1 MREKTKVK
9 SVKNTSKNGKESKQE
24 KVKFKKIFEDNMY
37 LLKLCFRAAP
47 TYTILSIVEIIR
59 NELVVFLEFTFGL
72 NYVLECAEYGRPFKD
87 AAIFL
92 CGLLAFV
99 MLGLWFNAYLYQKI
113 QMKEQPKIKQAIK
126 SELYNKAKEI
136 DLECYDNP
144 EFYNDYVLA
153 VSEAEKQVERMFG
166 MLTGLFTGL
175 TSIILSGAFF
185 IGNDPVSFIFIA
197 ISFVASM
204 ASGKALNKLNFKI
217 RTEKNPYE
225 RKLGYV
231 NRVFYLNDF
240 AKEVRLNTEVA
251 GKLLEDFDEINDKVL
266 DVDKRNAGK
275 RFWLQY
281 LKDYLCNS
289 FLIDVV
295 YMIYLVYSA
304 AVLHRISYSNVAV
317 MRGTAN
323 RMKNRMRQF
332 SNVYPQMQEISLY
345 AEKTRRFLDIEPKIV
360 STENLTVP
368 EHPTEIELR
377 NVSFGYNE
385 KDGYILN
392 NISMKI
398 DPYSKIAIVG
408 YNGAGKTTLIKLIM
422 RLYDPNE
429 GEILLDGVNIKA
441 YNVEEYRRKI
451 GTVFQDFKI
460 FAATVKENVLLDF
473 AESESDEKVK
483 DALKKSG
490 FAERLETLS
499 NGLETNLTTEFE
511 DDGVNL
517 SSGEGQK
524 LAVARVFCKD
534 ANLIILD
541 EPSSALDPIAEYH
554 LNHSMLTAAEHKSVV
569 FISHRL
575 STTRIADRI
584 YMLERGR
591 IIEEGS
597 HGELLKLGGKYA
609 EMWRV
614 QAGQYV

>member
-1 MREKTKVK
+1 MK
-9 SVKNTSKNGKESKQE
+9 G
-24 KVKFKKIFEDNMY
+24 FKKTLANNLW
-37 LLKLCFRAAP
+37 LLKHCYKASPL
-47 TYTILSIVEIIR
+47 YVVLYIVEAVR
-59 NELVVFLEFTFGL
+59 NEIVVFFEFTFGL
-72 NYVLECAEYGRPFKD
+72 NFVLECAEYGRPFKT
-87 AAIFL
+87 AAVFL
-92 CGLLAFV
+92 CCLLGFV
-99 MLGLWFNAYLYQKI
+99 MLGLWFNAFVFQKL
-113 QMKEQPKIKQAIK
+113 QQKAQPKIKQEIK
-126 SELYNKAKEI
+126 EMLFRKAKEI
-136 DLECYDNP
+136 DLKCYDDP
-144 EFYNDYVLA
+144 EFYNSYVLS
-153 VSEAEKQVERMFG
+153 VSEVENQIGRIFTV
-166 MLTGLFTGL
+166 LTNLFTGM
-175 TSIILSGAFF
+175 TSILLSGAFF
-185 IGNDPVSFIFIA
+185 IGNDPVSFLFIA
-197 ISFVASM
+197 ISFAASLW
-204 ASGKALNKLNFKI
+204 SGKALNKLNFKI
-217 RTEKNPYE
+217 RNEKNPYE
-225 RKLGYV
+225 RKLGYI

-240 AKEVRLNTEVA
+240 AKEVRLNTQVSDE
-251 GKLLEDFDEINDKVL
+251 LLKDFDETNDKAL
-266 DVDKRNAGK
+266 GIDKQNAGK
-275 RFWLQY
+275 RFGLQ
-281 LKDYLCNS
+281 LMKDYICND

-332 SNVYPQMQEISLY
+332 SEVYPKMREISMY
-345 AEKTRRFLDIEPKIV
+345 VEKMQNFLSIEPKIV
-360 STENLTVP
+360 STENRSLP
-368 EHPTEIELR
+368 EKPTEIELK

-385 KDGYILN
+385 KDGYILK

-429 GEILLDGVNIKA
+429 GEILLDGVNIKE

-473 AESESDEKVK
+473 EENGSDENVRT
-483 DALKKSG
+483 AIEKSG
-490 FAERLETLS
+490 FSERLETLS
-499 NGLETNLTTEFE
+499 GGLGTNLTTEFE

-517 SSGEGQK
+517 SGGEGQK
-524 LAVARVFCKD
+524 LAVARVFYKD

-554 LNHSMLTAAEHKSVV
+554 LNHSMLTAAENKSVV

-584 YMLERGR
+584 YMLENGR

-597 HGELLKLGGKYA
+597 HSELLEGGRKYA
-609 EMWRV
+609 EMWKV
-614 QAGQYV
+614 QAGQYI

>member
-1 MREKTKVK
+1 M
-9 SVKNTSKNGKESKQE
+9 SV
-24 KVKFKKIFEDNMY
+24 
-37 LLKLCFRAAP
+37 LLKIDDIQKRRF
-47 TYTILSIVEIIR
+47 YD
-59 NELVVFLEFTFGL
+59 VFEAFHRLES
-72 NYVLECAEYGRPFKD
+72 
-87 AAIFL
+87 
-92 CGLLAFV
+92 LL
-99 MLGLWFNAYLYQKI
+99 LL
-113 QMKEQPKIKQAIK
+113 
-126 SELYNKAKEI
+126 KAKEI

-144 EFYNDYVLA
+144 EFYNDYVLS
-153 VSEAEKQVERMFG
+153 VSEVDNQIGRIFT
-166 MLTGLFTGL
+166 LITNLCTGLV
-175 TSIILSGAFF
+175 SIVLSGAFF

-197 ISFVASM
+197 ISFAASLW
-204 ASGKALNKLNFKI
+204 SGKALNKLNFKI
-217 RTEKNPYE
+217 RNEKNPHE

-231 NRVFYLNDF
+231 NRVFYLNDY
-240 AKEVRLNTEVA
+240 AKEVRLNTEVSDE
-251 GKLLEDFDEINDKVL
+251 LLKDFDETNDKVL
-266 DVDKRNAGK
+266 SIDKKNAGK
-275 RFWLQY
+275 RFGLQL
-281 LKDYLCNS
+281 LKDYICNN

-295 YMIYLVYSA
+295 YMVYLVYCA

-332 SNVYPQMQEISLY
+332 SDVFPKMEEISMY
-345 AEKTRRFLDIEPKIV
+345 VQKMKNFLDIEPKIV
-360 STENLTVP
+360 STDKKPLP
-368 EHPTEIELR
+368 EKPMEIELH

-392 NISMKI
+392 NVSMKL

-429 GEILLDGVNIKA
+429 GEILLDGVNIKE
-441 YNVEEYRRKI
+441 YDVEEYRRKI

-473 AESESDEKVK
+473 AYSGKDEDV
-483 DALKKSG
+483 LKAIEKSG

-499 NGLETNLTTEFE
+499 DGLQTNLTTEFE
-511 DDGVNL
+511 ENGVNL
-517 SSGEGQK
+517 SGGEGQK
-524 LAVARVFCKD
+524 LAVARVFYKD

-554 LNHSMLTAAEHKSVV
+554 LNHSMLTAAENKSVV

-584 YMLERGR
+584 YMLEKGR

-597 HGELLKLGGKYA
+597 HAELLSRKGKYA

-614 QAGQYV
+614 QAGQYL

>member
-1 MREKTKVK
+1 MNKIKK
-9 SVKNTSKNGKESKQE
+9 LLADNLWL
-24 KVKFKKIFEDNMY
+24 FKICYK
-37 LLKLCFRAAP
+37 AAP
-47 TYTILSIVEIIR
+47 SYMICYIIEAIR
-59 NELVVFLEFTFGL
+59 NEVVVFLEFTLAL
-72 NYVLECAEYGRPFKD
+72 NFVLECAEFGRSFKT

-92 CGLLAFV
+92 LSLLAFV
-99 MLGLWFNAYLYQKI
+99 MLGLLFNAYVFQKL
-113 QMKEQPKIKQAIK
+113 QQKSQPKIKQAIK
-126 SELYNKAKEI
+126 QMMFDKAKEI

-144 EFYNDYVLA
+144 EFYNNYVLS
-153 VSEAEKQVERMFG
+153 VSEVDNQIGRIFT
-166 MLTGLFTGL
+166 LITNLCTGLV
-175 TSIILSGAFF
+175 SIVLSGAFF
-185 IGNDPVSFIFIA
+185 IGNDPISFIFIA
-197 ISFVASM
+197 VSFAASLW
-204 ASGKALNKLNFKI
+204 SGKTLNRLNFRI
-217 RTEKNPYE
+217 RNEKNPYE

-231 NRVFYLNDF
+231 NRVFYLNDY
-240 AKEVRLNTEVA
+240 AKEVRLNTEVSDE
-251 GKLLEDFDEINDKVL
+251 LLKDFDETNDKVL
-266 DVDKRNAGK
+266 AIDKKNAGK
-275 RFWLQY
+275 RFGLQL
-281 LKDYLCNS
+281 LKDYICNG

-295 YMIYLVYSA
+295 YMIYLVYCA

-332 SNVYPQMQEISLY
+332 SDVFPKMEEISLY
-345 AEKTRRFLDIEPKIV
+345 VQKMQNFLNIEPKIV
-360 STENLTVP
+360 SMDKKPLP
-368 EHPTEIELR
+368 ERPTEIELR

-392 NISMKI
+392 NVSMKL

-429 GEILLDGVNIKA
+429 GEILLDGVNIKE
-441 YNVEEYRRKI
+441 YDIEEYRRKI

-473 AESESDEKVK
+473 AEKCKDEDVVK
-483 DALKKSG
+483 AIVKSG

-499 NGLETNLTTEFE
+499 DGLQTNLTTEFE
-511 DDGVNL
+511 EDGVNL
-517 SSGEGQK
+517 SGGEGQK
-524 LAVARVFCKD
+524 LAVARVFYKD

-554 LNHSMLTAAEHKSVV
+554 LNHSMLTAAENKSVV

-584 YMLERGR
+584 YMLENGR

-597 HGELLKLGGKYA
+597 HTELLERKGKYA

-614 QAGQYV
+614 QAGQYL

>member
-1 MREKTKVK
+1 MKH
-9 SVKNTSKNGKESKQE
+9 
-24 KVKFKKIFEDNMY
+24 FKKLLADN
-37 LLKLCFRAAP
+37 LWLFRICYKAAP
-47 TYTILSIVEIIR
+47 GYMICYIIEAIR
-59 NELVVFLEFTFGL
+59 NEIVVFLEFTLAL
-72 NYVLECAEYGRPFKD
+72 NFVLECAEFGRPFKT

-92 CGLLAFV
+92 LSLLAFV
-99 MLGLWFNAYLYQKI
+99 MLGLLFNAFLYQKL
-113 QMKEQPKIKQAIK
+113 QQKAQPKIKQAIK
-126 SELYNKAKEI
+126 QMMFQKAKEI

-144 EFYNDYVLA
+144 AFYNDYVLS
-153 VSEAEKQVERMFG
+153 VSEIDNQVGRLFT
-166 MLTGLFTGL
+166 LITNLCTGLV
-175 TSIILSGAFF
+175 SMVLSGAFF
-185 IGNDPVSFIFIA
+185 IGNDPVSFVFIA
-197 ISFVASM
+197 ISFAASLW
-204 ASGKALNKLNFKI
+204 AGKTLNKLNFRI
-217 RTEKNPYE
+217 RTEKNPHE

-231 NRVFYLNDF
+231 NRVFYLNDY
-240 AKEVRLNTEVA
+240 AKEVRLNTEVS
-251 GKLLEDFDEINDKVL
+251 GELLKDFDETNDKVL
-266 DVDKRNAGK
+266 VIDKKNAGK
-275 RFWLQY
+275 RFGLQI
-281 LKDYLCNS
+281 LKDFICND

-295 YMIYLVYSA
+295 YMIYLVYCA

-332 SNVYPQMQEISLY
+332 SDVFPKLQEISMY
-345 AEKTRRFLDIEPKIV
+345 AEKMQNFLSIEPKIV
-360 STENLTVP
+360 STEKKPLP

-385 KDGYILN
+385 QDGYILS

-408 YNGAGKTTLIKLIM
+408 YNGAGKTTLIKLMM

-429 GEILLDGVNIKA
+429 GEILLDGVNIKE
-441 YNVEEYRRKI
+441 YDVEEYRRKI

-473 AESESDEKVK
+473 AENGTDEDVRN
-483 DALKKSG
+483 AIEKSG
-490 FAERLETLS
+490 FTERLATLPE
-499 NGLETNLTTEFE
+499 GLASNLTTEFE
-511 DDGVNL
+511 EDGVNL
-517 SSGEGQK
+517 SGGESQK

-554 LNHSMLTAAEHKSVV
+554 LNRSMLTAAEHKSVV

-584 YMLERGR
+584 YMLEQGR

-597 HGELLKLGGKYA
+597 HGDLLALGGKYA

-614 QAGQYV
+614 QAGQYL

>member
-1 MREKTKVK
+1 MK
-9 SVKNTSKNGKESKQE
+9 
-24 KVKFKKIFEDNMY
+24 KFRKLLSDNLWLFKICY
-37 LLKLCFRAAP
+37 KAAP
-47 TYTILSIVEIIR
+47 SYMVLYIIEAIR
-59 NELVVFLEFTFGL
+59 NEVVVFLEFTFAL
-72 NYVLECAEYGRPFKD
+72 NFVLECAEFGKPFET

-92 CGLLAFV
+92 LSLLLFV
-99 MLGLWFNAYLYQKI
+99 VLGLVFNAYVFQKI
-113 QMKEQPKIKQAIK
+113 QMKAQPKIKQAIK
-126 SELYNKAKEI
+126 EIMFNKAKEI

-144 EFYNDYVLA
+144 EFYNDYVLS
-153 VSEAEKQVERMFG
+153 VSEVDNQVMRIFTLITNLCTG
-166 MLTGLFTGL
+166 LVSTILTGV
-175 TSIILSGAFF
+175 FF

-197 ISFVASM
+197 VSFAASLW
-204 ASGKALNKLNFKI
+204 SGKAINKLNFKI
-217 RTEKNPYE
+217 RNEKNPFE

-231 NRVFYLNDF
+231 NRVFYLNDY
-240 AKEVRLNTEVA
+240 AKEVRLNTEVSDE
-251 GKLLEDFDEINDKVL
+251 LLKDFEETNDKVL
-266 DVDKRNAGK
+266 VIDKKNAGK
-275 RFWLQY
+275 RFGLQL
-281 LKDYLCNS
+281 LKDYICNN

-332 SNVYPQMQEISLY
+332 SDVYPKMQEISMY
-345 AEKTRRFLDIEPKIV
+345 VEKMQKFLNIEPKII
-360 STENLTVP
+360 STANKPLP
-368 EHPTEIELR
+368 EKPTEIELR

-392 NISMKI
+392 NISMKL

-429 GEILLDGVNIKA
+429 GEILLDGVNIKE
-441 YNVEEYRRKI
+441 YDVQEYRRKI

-473 AESESDEKVK
+473 AENGADNDVLNAIE
-483 DALKKSG
+483 KSG
-490 FAERLETLS
+490 FAERLSTLS
-499 NGLETNLTTEFE
+499 DGLSTNLTTEFE
-511 DDGVNL
+511 ENGVNL
-517 SSGEGQK
+517 SGGEGQK
-524 LAVARVFCKD
+524 LAVARVFYKD

-554 LNHSMLTAAEHKSVV
+554 LNHSMLTAAENKSVV

-584 YMLERGR
+584 YMLEKGR

-597 HGELLKLGGKYA
+597 HGELLSHNGKYA

-614 QAGQYV
+614 QAGQYL

>member
-1 MREKTKVK
+1 M
-9 SVKNTSKNGKESKQE
+9 N
-24 KVKFKKIFEDNMY
+24 KFKRLLSDNIRLFKICC
-37 LLKLCFRAAP
+37 KAAP
-47 TYTILSIVEIIR
+47 SYMICYIIEAIR
-59 NELVVFLEFTFGL
+59 NEIVVFLEFTLAL
-72 NYVLECAEYGRPFKD
+72 NFVLECAEFGRPFKV

-92 CGLLAFV
+92 LSLLAFV
-99 MLGLWFNAYLYQKI
+99 MLGLLFNAFLFQKL
-113 QMKEQPKIKQAIK
+113 QQKAQPKIKQAVK
-126 SELYNKAKEI
+126 QMMFAKAKEI

-144 EFYNDYVLA
+144 EFYNDYVLS
-153 VSEAEKQVERMFG
+153 VSEVDNQIGRIFT
-166 MLTGLFTGL
+166 LITNLCTGLV
-175 TSIILSGAFF
+175 SIVLSGAFF

-197 ISFVASM
+197 ASFAASLW
-204 ASGKALNKLNFKI
+204 AGKAINRLNFKI
-217 RTEKNPYE
+217 RNEKNPHE

-231 NRVFYLNDF
+231 NRVFYLNDY
-240 AKEVRLNTEVA
+240 AKEVRLNTEVSDE
-251 GKLLEDFDEINDKVL
+251 LLKDFDETNDKLL
-266 DVDKRNAGK
+266 DIDKKNAGR
-275 RFWLQY
+275 RFGLQ
-281 LKDYLCNS
+281 LMKDYICNS
-289 FLIDVV
+289 FLIDVL

-332 SNVYPQMQEISLY
+332 SDVYPKMQEISMY
-345 AEKTRRFLDIEPKIV
+345 VEKMQNFLNIEPKII
-360 STENLTVP
+360 STTKKPLP
-368 EHPTEIELR
+368 EKPAEIELR

-398 DPYSKIAIVG
+398 NPYSKIAIVG

-429 GEILLDGVNIKA
+429 GEILLNGVNIKE
-441 YNVEEYRRKI
+441 YDVEEYRRKI

-473 AESESDEKVK
+473 AESGK
-483 DALKKSG
+483 DAEVMNAVEKSG
-490 FAERLETLS
+490 FAKRLETLS
-499 NGLETNLTTEFE
+499 DGLETNLTTEFE
-511 DDGVNL
+511 ENGVNL
-517 SSGEGQK
+517 SGGEGQK
-524 LAVARVFCKD
+524 LAVARVFYKD

-554 LNHSMLTAAEHKSVV
+554 LNHSMLTAAENKSVV

-584 YMLERGR
+584 YMLENGS

-597 HGELLKLGGKYA
+597 HAELLSRKGKYV
-609 EMWRV
+609 EMWRL
-614 QAGQYV
+614 QAGQYL

>member
-1 MREKTKVK
+1 MK
-9 SVKNTSKNGKESKQE
+9 
-24 KVKFKKIFEDNMY
+24 KFKKLLADNLWLFKICY
-37 LLKLCFRAAP
+37 KAAP
-47 TYTILSIVEIIR
+47 AYMVCYIIEAIR
-59 NELVVFLEFTFGL
+59 NEVVVFLEFTLAL
-72 NYVLECAEYGRPFKD
+72 NFVLECTEFGRPFET

-92 CGLLAFV
+92 LSLLAFV
-99 MLGLWFNAYLYQKI
+99 VLGLLFNAFLYQKL
-113 QMKEQPKIKQAIK
+113 QQKAQPKIKQAIK
-126 SELYNKAKEI
+126 QMMFNKAKEI

-144 EFYNDYVLA
+144 EFYNDYVLS
-153 VSEAEKQVERMFG
+153 VSEVDNQIGRIFT
-166 MLTGLFTGL
+166 LITNLCTGLV
-175 TSIILSGAFF
+175 SIVLSGAFF

-197 ISFVASM
+197 ISFAASLW
-204 ASGKALNKLNFKI
+204 SGKALNKLNFKI
-217 RTEKNPYE
+217 RNEKNPHE

-231 NRVFYLNDF
+231 NRVFYLNDY
-240 AKEVRLNTEVA
+240 AKEVRLNTEVSDE
-251 GKLLEDFDEINDKVL
+251 LLKDFDETNDKVL
-266 DVDKRNAGK
+266 DIDRKNAGK
-275 RFWLQY
+275 RFGLQL
-281 LKDYLCNS
+281 LKDYICNN

-295 YMIYLVYSA
+295 YMVYLVYCA

-332 SNVYPQMQEISLY
+332 SDVFPKMEEISMY
-345 AEKTRRFLDIEPKIV
+345 VQKMKNFLDIQPKIV
-360 STENLTVP
+360 STDKKPLP
-368 EHPTEIELR
+368 EKPTEIELR

-398 DPYSKIAIVG
+398 NPYSKIAIVG

-429 GEILLDGVNIKA
+429 GEILLDGVNIKE
-441 YNVEEYRRKI
+441 YDVEEYRRKI

-473 AESESDEKVK
+473 AENGKDEDVLN
-483 DALKKSG
+483 AIEKSG
-490 FAERLETLS
+490 FAERLETLAD
-499 NGLETNLTTEFE
+499 GLETNLTTEFE
-511 DDGVNL
+511 ENGVNL
-517 SSGEGQK
+517 SGGEGQK
-524 LAVARVFCKD
+524 LAVARVFYKD

-584 YMLERGR
+584 YMLEKGR

-597 HGELLKLGGKYA
+597 HAELLERKGKYA

-614 QAGQYV
+614 QAGQYL

>member
-1 MREKTKVK
+1 MK
-9 SVKNTSKNGKESKQE
+9 
-24 KVKFKKIFEDNMY
+24 KFRKLLADNLWLFKICY
-37 LLKLCFRAAP
+37 KAAP
-47 TYTILSIVEIIR
+47 AYMVCYIIEAIR
-59 NELVVFLEFTFGL
+59 NELVVFLEFTLAL
-72 NYVLECAEYGRPFKD
+72 NFVLECAEFGRPFEV
-87 AAIFL
+87 AATFL
-92 CGLLAFV
+92 LALLAFV
-99 MLGLWFNAYLYQKI
+99 VLGLLFNAFLYQKL
-113 QMKEQPKIKQAIK
+113 QQKAQPKIKQAIK
-126 SELYNKAKEI
+126 EMMFNKAKEI

-144 EFYNDYVLA
+144 EFYNDYVLS
-153 VSEAEKQVERMFG
+153 VSEVDNQIGRIFT
-166 MLTGLFTGL
+166 LITNLCTGLV
-175 TSIILSGAFF
+175 SIVLSGAFF

-197 ISFVASM
+197 VSFAASLW
-204 ASGKALNKLNFKI
+204 SGKALNKLNFKI
-217 RTEKNPYE
+217 RNEKNPHE

-231 NRVFYLNDF
+231 NRVFYLNDY
-240 AKEVRLNTEVA
+240 AKEVRLNTEVSDE
-251 GKLLEDFDEINDKVL
+251 LLKDFDETNDKVL
-266 DVDKRNAGK
+266 DIDKKNAGK
-275 RFWLQY
+275 RFGLQL
-281 LKDYLCNS
+281 LKDYICNN

-295 YMIYLVYSA
+295 YMVYLVFCA

-332 SNVYPQMQEISLY
+332 SDVFPKMEEISMY
-345 AEKTRRFLDIEPKIV
+345 VQKMKNFLDIEPKIV
-360 STENLTVP
+360 SADKKPLP
-368 EHPTEIELR
+368 EKPTEIELR

-392 NISMKI
+392 NISMKL

-429 GEILLDGVNIKA
+429 GEILLDGVNIKE
-441 YNVEEYRRKI
+441 YDVEEYRRKI

-473 AESESDEKVK
+473 AENGKDEDVLN
-483 DALKKSG
+483 AIEKSG

-499 NGLETNLTTEFE
+499 DGLETNLTTEFE
-511 DDGVNL
+511 ENGVNL
-517 SSGEGQK
+517 SGGEGQK
-524 LAVARVFCKD
+524 LAVARVFYKD

-554 LNHSMLTAAEHKSVV
+554 LNHSMLTAAENKSVV

-584 YMLERGR
+584 YMLEKGR

-597 HGELLKLGGKYA
+597 HTELLSRKGKYA

-614 QAGQYV
+614 QAGQYL